1 MRTADAPLPTLPR
14 SHRRS
19 ADCAASRA
27 LDGKLHPRRHCRWKA
42 WRSAFILQMGLEE
55 PQILVELAGD
65 AGEKIRR
72 VGIAEIRRIVDPC
85 AHRLAEDGD
94 LRGQIEQMIL
104 PRRDAEGIVLQLAAL
119 GGNRDR
125 ALGRT
130 AQAGDA
136 LRNLVDV

>member
-27 LDGKLHPRRHCRWKA
+27 LDGKLHPRRHCRWRA
-42 WRSAFILQMGLEE
+42 SRLSLILQMGFEK

-72 VGIAEIRRIVDPC
+72 VGIAEVRGIFDPC
-85 AHRLAEDGD
+85 AHRLAEDGN
-94 LRGQIEQMIL
+94 LRGQIEQMI
-104 PRRDAEGIVLQLAAL
+104 PARRDAEGIVFQLAAL
-119 GGNRDR
+119 G
-125 ALGRT
+125 
-130 AQAGDA
+130 
-136 LRNLVDV
+136 